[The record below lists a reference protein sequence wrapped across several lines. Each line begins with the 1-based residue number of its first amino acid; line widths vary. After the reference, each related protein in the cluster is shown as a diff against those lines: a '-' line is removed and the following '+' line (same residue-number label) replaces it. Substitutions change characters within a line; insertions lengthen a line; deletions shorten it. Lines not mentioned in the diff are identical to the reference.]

1 MRGLPPTDLVL
12 SYLVFQHN
20 AWKHLQCIRSS
31 DRWVWSAVSVLI
43 FSSAHQTGEYDVL
56 SVVLKISE
64 LQHKGRSDWL
74 WSSVSTEIFC
84 ERRSSISTKDNDPS
98 IRKKISKKIEARERF
113 AASVKT
119 FLLWKLCGDD
129 YRRYDWKDIGS
140 KKSDKWIYDDKDR
153 MEYFL
158 SLPGQ
163 KVGCTGARGRCCW
176 SPSRGT
182 STPGTS
188 RCCSESQRKSKQAFN
203 SHCHENQI

>member
-1 MRGLPPTDLVL
+1 MECCQHRNILWEKIFPT
-12 SYLVFQHN
+12 
-20 AWKHLQCIRSS
+20 
-31 DRWVWSAVSVLI
+31 
-43 FSSAHQTGEYDVL
+43 E
-56 SVVLKISE
+56 
-64 LQHKGRSDWL
+64 
-74 WSSVSTEIFC
+74 
-84 ERRSSISTKDNDPS
+84 DNDPS
-98 IRKKISKKIEARERF
+98 IRKKISKKIEARQRF

-176 SPSRGT
+176 LPSRGT

-188 RCCSESQRKSKQAFN
+188 RCCSESQRKSKQAFRG
-203 SHCHENQI
+203 STVIVTRTRFSTERDYKISQWFQIYNISSKS